1 MDLEL
6 AKKYVIANPDAYGW
20 QHSYTQ
26 WLPLHCISDF
36 ADIIPPV
43 KPLAAIP
50 QKIVDEF
57 NQTIR
62 NIAKQ
67 QKDVNAEIAT
77 NEEIAQAFAQEIE
90 SYKKITQQLSPEVQA
105 NINSIE
111 QQYDVLQQKL
121 KKLKEHTDVTANEVT
136 KVVSS
141 FNLITAN
148 KSILPPN
155 TDVQNRSS
163 KQESTPTPVTKP
175 VIKAEPQ
182 QAVTQKPATVVAEPA
197 AKADDK
203 QAIAQKAETTTEPA
217 AKADDKQAIAQKTET
232 TAEESS
238 NGQVVNIRPIRPP
251 GAKVISTRSKKPG
264 GAHAIDVS
272 HIIEK
277 QTETATENKTTEQTA
292 PSSSNKDD
300 SQEHPDKIK
309 DKIGAG
315 VKNIFSSM
323 FGNETAAPP
332 ISSGLKDLVNKEE
345 VKTEQPTEIKNSA
358 EEEHEEIATKRKR
371 RRRR

>member
-1 MDLEL
+1 MDNKMNKWYFSKNGSITEAMDLEL

-203 QAIAQKAETTTEPA
+203 QAIAQK
-217 AKADDKQAIAQKTET
+217 TET

>member
-1 MDLEL
+1 MNKWYFSKNGSITEAMDLEL

-203 QAIAQKAETTTEPA
+203 QAIAQK
-217 AKADDKQAIAQKTET
+217 TET